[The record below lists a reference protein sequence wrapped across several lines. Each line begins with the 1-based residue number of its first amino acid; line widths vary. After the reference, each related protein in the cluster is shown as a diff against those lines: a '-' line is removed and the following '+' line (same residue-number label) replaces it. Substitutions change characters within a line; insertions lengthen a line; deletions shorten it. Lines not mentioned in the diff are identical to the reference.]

1 VVRYIGI
8 SDDASGGEEMTR
20 QLHSR
25 LTDEQVAAIIGRYV
39 KRELSAEQAMDML
52 GLGRS
57 QFFEWAKKYRDGP
70 SGDFSVAY
78 SRQASNYKISEDLE
92 EKLLAEFKMEKA
104 LIDDPSMPVRSYN
117 YSFVRDQIL
126 KKHKQ
131 EVSVPTIIDRAKKTA
146 FISINL
152 PGSTMIGR

>member
-1 VVRYIGI
+1 
-8 SDDASGGEEMTR
+8 MTR

-25 LTDEQVAAIIGRYV
+25 LTDEQVAAILGRYA

-57 QFFEWAKKYRDGP
+57 QFFEWAKKYKEGS
-70 SGDFSVAY
+70 SGGFSVAY
-78 SRQASNYKISEDLE
+78 ARQASNHRISQDLE
-92 EKLLAEFKMEKA
+92 EKLLAELTIEKA

-131 EVSVPTIIDRAKKTA
+131 EVSVPTIIGRAKKTA
-146 FISINL
+146 FISINP
-152 PGSTMIGR
+152 PGSTTTGR